1 MHPRVCVCTLTASTL
16 SSCIILDQRFP
27 CHPMTQGVQGVA
39 GKGREGKKQRKGKR
53 EREETEKEE
62 RERERKKEED
72 KTTIALFLSY
82 LIERQSEST
91 INIESMKHC
100 HAKYTPN
107 EIKVREM
114 LLLFKKTMSTNHHTT
129 MNMEDK
135 SISHKTIQPTAAC
148 TKNIRH
154 NY

>member
-1 MHPRVCVCTLTASTL
+1 ML
-16 SSCIILDQRFP
+16 
-27 CHPMTQGVQGVA
+27 
-39 GKGREGKKQRKGKR
+39 GKGERGRNKGKVR
-53 EREETEKEE
+53 EKERRQKR

-129 MNMEDK
+129 MNMKIK

-148 TKNIRH
+148 TRNIRH